1 MRNILILLTLCVLA
15 LTTSNVFGEVYD
27 ESKRTERLGLS
38 YYDGRPLYVVMF
50 GYTGGSNGEPSIGYS
65 MAYYR
70 MYTGDN
76 LDDFGTNDFDFYEAN
91 GRMATVRYGDTKVS
105 ERYFYSVIDA
115 DGMIVY
121 AGNHPNYTEPYVGWA
136 RDLLMK
142 YPPPKYSESDVAVDI
157 FDAMLEPLSEMLRG
171 WLGVVLA
178 IGAVMFGWNF
188 IRELWTLDFSGKPK
202 GKNGKASAPL
212 SYAKLSRRDR
222 SLYEDAALGSI
233 GIESSQLL
241 VPKEIKKDV
250 DFVTGAA
257 FGLKFDEK
265 TRESNRL
272 LMEMFN
278 RLSSKEQKAILKAF
292 RESAFDKSFEDSAEK
307 RFLAYQGEVFDDVDN
322 PFTGRSK
329 RRAFD
334 PLDAEV
340 LSQGYGSE
348 YVGWDVVSSVDE
360 IDDANAS
367 LDEAYYDDNGGTPF

>member
-1 MRNILILLTLCVLA
+1 MRSFLIALMLCVLT
-15 LTTSNVFGEVYD
+15 LTTSNVFAEGYD
-27 ESKRTERLGLS
+27 ESKRTERFGLS
-38 YYDGRPLYVVMF
+38 FYDGRPLYVGSFVRVENGAQQDSRYELF
-50 GYTGGSNGEPSIGYS
+50 RVYTGDDLLDYGDYSSSTYSDCRYTDYYDENGVLSTRFFFLYVVDDNGEPLILG
-65 MAYYR
+65 
-70 MYTGDN
+70 
-76 LDDFGTNDFDFYEAN
+76 
-91 GRMATVRYGDTKVS
+91 GDTAS
-105 ERYFYSVIDA
+105 
-115 DGMIVY
+115 G
-121 AGNHPNYTEPYVGWA
+121 GNLSQQRFLRLALESMTFTA
-136 RDLLMK
+136 
-142 YPPPKYSESDVAVDI
+142 SSSDVAVDI

-178 IGAVMFGWNF
+178 IGAAMFGWNF
-188 IRELWTLDFSGKPK
+188 IRELSTLDFSGKSK

-222 SLYEDAALGSI
+222 SLYEDAALGSL

-348 YVGWDVVSSVDE
+348 YVGWDVVSSADE